1 MLRFYEPLQSLLPM
15 VLYHHEQPDGGGYP
29 LGLVGES
36 IPWQARLI
44 AVADSYDALTRDRPY
59 RRGMSHKKATR
70 ILIAGG
76 GTQWDSKMLDAF
88 LEAEARIDNLSP
100 PVKLWATDLSG

>member
-1 MLRFYEPLQSLLPM
+1 
-15 VLYHHEQPDGGGYP
+15 
-29 LGLVGES
+29 
-36 IPWQARLI
+36 
-44 AVADSYDALTRDRPY
+44 
-59 RRGMSHKKATR
+59 MSHKKATR